1 MLKLGTPKVRS
12 VAVTTVLATSLL
24 AVGCTTNPPAE
35 GTTMTLEATRITN
48 TNFTP
53 NWPPTFWL
61 PNPDVQQPFLVHLGL
76 RLTLTPTVQ
85 VHTFVTSTYLN
96 GGATMG
102 DVAAGQSKALPPGDG
117 VIFGGVKLP
126 DTFDLA
132 AGVPFEIFGSVELL
146 LERKQLIPLGIAN
159 VLQGVSEVIN
169 QALPPILANG
179 GLPSDPAGILDYL
192 GQLLPSVL
200 TTIGGA
206 VAAVIGSLTGG
217 DQLVGFNIPLFLGV
231 GGGLGS
237 FLGGALPGLIDLVNF
252 VLSLQDPNPFPGGLP
267 FTLGVVGSA
276 PGIPFGQAPASAYN
290 VNYGWRNF

>member
-1 MLKLGTPKVRS
+1 MPKMGTPKLRS
-12 VAVTTVLATSLL
+12 AALVAILATSLL
-24 AVGCTTNPPAE
+24 AVGCTTNPPAD

-48 TNFTP
+48 THFTP
-53 NWPPTFWL
+53 NWPPTLWM

-102 DVAAGQSKALPPGDG
+102 DVAANQSKPLPPGDG
-117 VIFGGVKLP
+117 VVFGGVKLP

-146 LERKQLIPLGIAN
+146 LERKQLIPLGVAN
-159 VLQGVSEVIN
+159 LLQGVSEVIN

-179 GLPSDPAGILDYL
+179 GLPSDPAQLLDFL
-192 GQLLPSVL
+192 GQLLPGVL

-206 VAAVIGSLTGG
+206 VAAVVGSLTGG
-217 DQLVGFNIPLFLGV
+217 DQLVGFSIPLFLGV

-237 FLGGALPGLIDLVNF
+237 FLGGALPGLVDLVNF

-267 FTLGVVGSA
+267 FSLGVVGSTPA
-276 PGIPFGQAPASAYN
+276 VSYGTLPGSTYT